1 MRITGEGKLLT
12 RGFARYSARYVVSDE
27 VGEIRGVFTFYLPA
41 YLIADVDGL
50 LQRADPVY
58 HLTHGLYGESMG
70 QRINPRRYGERT
82 WSDFARYKHSMFEE
96 KEVAA
101 IISYLEFKART
112 VVPAFRDAIKQAL
125 RNYWRSRRPRR

>member
-1 MRITGEGKLLT
+1 
-12 RGFARYSARYVVSDE
+12 
-27 VGEIRGVFTFYLPA
+27 
-41 YLIADVDGL
+41 
-50 LQRADPVY
+50 
-58 HLTHGLYGESMG
+58 
-70 QRINPRRYGERT
+70 
-82 WSDFARYKHSMFEE
+82 MFEE